1 MGPGGPGVPAISAR
15 QTAPRRLARLRTR
28 AEFLRVAAG
37 RRWALPGLVLQA
49 RRRGTGDQYG
59 PRVGFT
65 ASRKVGNAV
74 ARNRVKRRLRAL
86 ADQVLAARGH
96 ADHDYVLVGRQGSLT
111 RPFADLVR
119 DLETALAK
127 VHHAR
132 GRDRAEADRTEGRK
146 DIA

>member
-1 MGPGGPGVPAISAR
+1 M
-15 QTAPRRLARLRTR
+15 
-28 AEFLRVAAG
+28 
-37 RRWALPGLVLQA
+37 PGLVLQA
-49 RRRGTGDQYG
+49 RRRAKGDQPGPDRHGPECQG

-74 ARNRVKRRLRAL
+74 ARNRAKRRLRAA
-86 ADQVLAARGH
+86 ADQVLARSGC

-127 VHHAR
+127 IHSAAD
-132 GRDRAEADRTEGRK
+132 RDKAAADEEAGRTEGRK
-146 DIA
+146 DSP

>member
-1 MGPGGPGVPAISAR
+1 M
-15 QTAPRRLARLRTR
+15 
-28 AEFLRVAAG
+28 
-37 RRWALPGLVLQA
+37 PGLVLQA
-49 RRRGTGDQYG
+49 RRRMAGDRQGPDQQG

-74 ARNRVKRRLRAL
+74 ARNRAKRRLRAA
-86 ADQVLAARGH
+86 ADQVLAWNGR

-127 VHHAR
+127 VHSAADRGKAR
-132 GRDRAEADRTEGRK
+132 EDRTRTDRTADRTQGRK
-146 DIA
+146 DSP